1 MNSAE
6 ILIKFKGDTSEVDR
20 KTKTLGSSMGN
31 LTRDI
36 TLGNL
41 AAKGIAK
48 GFQIMGNHM
57 DDAISRVD
65 TMNNFPKVMEN
76 MGISAKDSDKAIK
89 TLSDKLTGLPT
100 TLDSAASSVQRFTSK
115 NGDVKKS
122 TDLFLAVNDAIL
134 AGGAPAEQQASA
146 MEQLSQAY
154 SKGKPDMMEWRSIQ
168 SVMPAQLKQI
178 ATQMGYA
185 GGNVDKL
192 GEDLRNGKVP
202 MDDFMDAV
210 VELDKN
216 GGNGFKSFQEQAKAS
231 TGGIGTSIQN
241 LKTAITRGLA
251 NAFNEVDKSLKKSGM
266 GGISGVVKQISKAIT
281 DLFKALTPLIPPAL
295 EILKVVIKI
304 APFLLGLIGIIAL
317 INTGMKVYAA
327 VQTALR
333 VATMLSAAAQWLLNT
348 ALFACPITWIVLGIM
363 ALVAVFI
370 ILWKKCAWFRNF
382 WKALWEG
389 IKTTA
394 KAAWEGIKTAFTTA
408 WNAIKKV
415 FTTIINFVKNNWK
428 EILLFLINPFAGAFA
443 YLYKHS
449 TKFRNFINNVVNKI
463 VGFFKA
469 IPGKIKALPGKIV
482 NTFKTLPNKM
492 LNVGKNM
499 IKGLWNGAKNMKDW
513 AIEKI
518 KGLGKS
524 ILKGMK
530 KVLGIKSPSKE
541 FALIG
546 KYSVMGY
553 TEGIDKM
560 KSDIQD
566 KINSTFSLSPSVVG
580 SASNHYSPNIN
591 VNVENN
597 MNMDPLG
604 QVVNKVKTFSG
615 GAKNDYNYGR

>member
-6 ILIKFKGDTSEVDR
+6 VLIKFKADTGDVDK
-20 KTKTLGSSMGN
+20 KTNTLGSSMKG
-31 LTRDI
+31 LTKNI
-36 TLGNL
+36 TVGNL

-48 GFQIMGNHM
+48 GFQIMGSHM
-57 DDAISRVD
+57 DAAISRAD
-65 TMNNFPKVMEN
+65 TMKNFSKVMEN
-76 MGISAKDSDKAIK
+76 MGVKAKDSDKSIK

-134 AGGAPAEQQASA
+134 AGGAPMEQQASA

-154 SKGKPDMMEWRSIQ
+154 SKGKPDMIEWRSIQ

-192 GEDLRNGKVP
+192 GEDLRSGKVP
-202 MDDFMDAV
+202 MDEFMDAIMQ
-210 VELDKN
+210 LDKN
-216 GGNGFKSFQEQAKAS
+216 GANGFKSFQEQAKTS
-231 TGGIGTSIQN
+231 TSGIRTSLTN
-241 LKTAITRGLA
+241 LSTAITKGLTSA
-251 NAFNEVDKSLKKSGM
+251 LEELDKSLEKSGM
-266 GGISGVVKQISKAIT
+266 GGISGVIQTISKSIG
-281 DLFKALTPLIPPAL
+281 DLFKILTPLIPPAL
-295 EILKVVIKI
+295 QILQVAIKI
-304 APFLLGLIGIIAL
+304 APVLLGLIGIIAL
-317 INTGMKVYAA
+317 INTGMKIYTA

-333 VATMLSAAAQWLLNT
+333 VATMLGAAAQWLLNT

-370 ILWKKCAWFRNF
+370 ILWKKCEGFRNF
-382 WKALWEG
+382 WIGLWAK
-389 IKTTA
+389 IKEIFTA
-394 KAAWEGIKTAFTTA
+394 VIDFIKE
-408 WNAIKKV
+408 
-415 FTTIINFVKNNWK
+415 NWK
-428 EILLFLINPFAGAFA
+428 SILLFLINPFAGAFS

-469 IPGKIKALPGKIV
+469 IPGKIKAIPGNII
-482 NTFKTLPNKM
+482 NTFKTLPSKM
-492 LNVGKNM
+492 LNVGKN
-499 IKGLWNGAKNMKDW
+499 IVKGLWNGANNMKDW

-524 ILKGMK
+524 ILNGMK

-541 FALIG
+541 FAIIG
-546 KYSVMGY
+546 KYSVLGY

-566 KINSTFSLSPSVVG
+566 KINSTFSLNPNVIG
-580 SASNHYSPNIN
+580 SASNHYSPNIS

-597 MNMDPLG
+597 MTTDPLG